1 MKRHRHHK
9 QDRQR
14 RIEWIIQ
21 QEIARAEA
29 ILDQNAEAM
38 RVMSR
43 QLDNEPKAL
52 AKAFAE
58 IEKLTSGSG
67 KEIGQ

>member
-1 MKRHRHHK
+1 MKRRHHK

-14 RIEWIIQ
+14 RTEWLIR
-21 QEIARAEA
+21 QEIARAEQL
-29 ILDQNAEAM
+29 LDENAAAM
-38 RVMSR
+38 RVSSR

-52 AKAFAE
+52 ARAFAE
-58 IEKLTSGSG
+58 IEELTSGSG